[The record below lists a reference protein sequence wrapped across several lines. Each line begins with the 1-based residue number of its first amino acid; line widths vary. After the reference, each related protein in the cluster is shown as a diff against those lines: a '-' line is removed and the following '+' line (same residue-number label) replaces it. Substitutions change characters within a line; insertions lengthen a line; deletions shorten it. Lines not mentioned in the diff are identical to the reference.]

1 MKKPLIVIGGPT
13 ACGKT
18 GFSIKLAKEIGGEII
33 SADSMQVY
41 RYMDIGTA
49 KVTPEEADGVPHYLI
64 DEFDPDEE
72 YNVMLFQQK
81 AKAYM
86 EEIWAKGKTPIL
98 VGGTGFY
105 INALLYDNDFTE
117 TDNDTSIREE
127 CYRLAQEQGPEVLY
141 ERLKEIDPEYAAIMH
156 AINVKRVTRALEY
169 HYLTGLKFSEHN
181 AEQKK
186 KETPYDAAVIIL
198 SMDREKLYER
208 IELRIDIMMEQGLL
222 EEVKGLLE
230 KGYTPEL
237 VSMQGIGYK
246 EFIPYFNGECT
257 LEEAVTQ
264 LKTNTRRFAKRQ
276 LTWFRRQIE
285 GLWVDMSSSTG
296 EEAME
301 EVLDYL
307 KQQKVL

>member
-81 AKAYM
+81 AKTYM
-86 EEIWAKGKTPIL
+86 EEIWAKGKIPIL

-117 TDNDTSIREE
+117 TDNDTSYREE
-127 CYRLAQEQGPEVLY
+127 CYKLAREQGPEVLY
-141 ERLKEIDPEYAAIMH
+141 ERLKEIDPEYAENIH
-156 AINVKRVTRALEY
+156 ANNVKRVTRALEY
-169 HYLTGLKFSEHN
+169 HYLTGQKFSEHN
-181 AEQKK
+181 AEQKE
-186 KETPYDAAVIIL
+186 KETPYDAAVVIL
-198 SMDREKLYER
+198 NMDREKLYER

-222 EEVKGLLE
+222 EEVKSLLE
-230 KGYTPEL
+230 KGYTPDL

-246 EFIPYFNGECT
+246 EFIP
-257 LEEAVTQ
+257 
-264 LKTNTRRFAKRQ
+264 
-276 LTWFRRQIE
+276 
-285 GLWVDMSSSTG
+285 
-296 EEAME
+296 
-301 EVLDYL
+301 
-307 KQQKVL
+307 